1 MEHIFVADTNL
12 FFECKRLEDL
22 PWSELGA
29 DQVVI
34 ALTRPVHAEI
44 DKHKKGGG
52 RTRKR
57 ALEVSG
63 RVRKMLESH
72 AQETVIQEE
81 VPRVVLRMVPTV
93 LPDPAQAEALDY
105 NVNDDRIV
113 GIVSALA
120 KHESSASVSLLT
132 DDGGAAATA
141 DSLGL
146 NFRLIEDHWK
156 RPLALTD
163 KEKENA
169 SLKKELAAYRAQEP
183 SIEVWNATVGP
194 ESLHVVRRI
203 PGPLAAATITDLVAD
218 LEAAHPMV
226 TDFSVP
232 ESKKHADGAEV
243 TYEPPS
249 AEEIEAYQAD
259 LYPGWVQ
266 RCRSDLERLHEGRG
280 EIEAKVVVIFAL
292 RNTGT
297 RPATNLRV
305 TFKARGKVWLKRT
318 SEDAE
323 EVDRPSST
331 APRVSQLPKPPA
343 APTAKRVVKPPPK
356 PLSTKGFD
364 ISKVKSFGN

>member
-29 DQVVI
+29 DPVVI
-34 ALTRPVHAEI
+34 ALTKPVHAEI

-63 RVRKMLESH
+63 RVRKMLEFH
-72 AQETVIQEE
+72 GKETVIQEKG
-81 VPRVVLRMVPTV
+81 PRVVLRMVPTV

-163 KEKENA
+163 EEKEIA
-169 SLKKELAAYRAQEP
+169 SLKKDLAAYRAQEP
-183 SIEVWNATVGP
+183 SIEVWNATMEP
-194 ESLHVVRRI
+194 ESPHVVRRI
-203 PGPLAAATITDLVAD
+203 PGPLAAATITNLVAT

-232 ESKKHADGAEV
+232 ESKKTRG
-243 TYEPPS
+243 
-249 AEEIEAYQAD
+249 
-259 LYPGWVQ
+259 
-266 RCRSDLERLHEGRG
+266 RSGGYIR
-280 EIEAKVVVIFAL
+280 A
-292 RNTGT
+292 
-297 RPATNLRV
+297 
-305 TFKARGKVWLKRT
+305 
-318 SEDAE
+318 
-323 EVDRPSST
+323 
-331 APRVSQLPKPPA
+331 
-343 APTAKRVVKPPPK
+343 AKR
-356 PLSTKGFD
+356 GR
-364 ISKVKSFGN
+364 N